1 MEQNQLEQTDRIENL
16 IQEMNFLACR
26 RLMKPSVNDSRRMYE
41 IFAELYEITGERK
54 YLL

>member
-1 MEQNQLEQTDRIENL
+1 MEKSEKDLLRIAEL
-16 IQEMNFLACR
+16 KDEMNFLACR
-26 RLMKPSVNDSRRMYE
+26 RLMKPSVQDSRRMYE